1 MHPDQGDD
9 LASVLTRYA
18 ESQPDPIFTALA
30 EPLPV
35 LVDHDPEVTRTRG
48 PSYAALIAAT
58 KEG

>member
-18 ESQPDPIFTALA
+18 ESQPDLHFTALA
-30 EPLPV
+30 EILPTID
-35 LVDHDPEVTRTRG
+35 LDDEPTRTRG
-48 PSYAALIAAT
+48 PSYSALIAAT